1 MSILYDVELHL
12 TAGQSNGCGPIATLR
27 AVKYRLR
34 SASLM
39 SLVQATCVTVNCHE
53 GIFLDFFSSQP
64 LLISNY

>member
-12 TAGQSNGCGPIATLR
+12 TAGQSNGCGMTLR

-39 SLVQATCVTVNCHE
+39 SLVQATCVNCHE
-53 GIFLDFFSSQP
+53 GIFLDFFFFSTIANQ
-64 LLISNY
+64 